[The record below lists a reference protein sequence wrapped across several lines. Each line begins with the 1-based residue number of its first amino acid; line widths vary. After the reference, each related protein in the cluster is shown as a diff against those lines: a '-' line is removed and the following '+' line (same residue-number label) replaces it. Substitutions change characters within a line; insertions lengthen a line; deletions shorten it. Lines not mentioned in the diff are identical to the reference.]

1 MDGKEAN
8 SGSSGNKKQ
17 GHLPRERHLSAGLPQ
32 EWSLRVSQLLLS
44 LPCLKN
50 TTGPLKMVHLQKY
63 IPFSQQV
70 LFHLQ
75 MCLLGRP
82 GGSTVES
89 NLVRG
94 GGVVVA
100 GL

>member
-1 MDGKEAN
+1 MVRKPILGLLGTRSKATYLEKDTSQQGCLRSGA
-8 SGSSGNKKQ
+8 SGSHNFS
-17 GHLPRERHLSAGLPQ
+17 
-32 EWSLRVSQLLLS
+32 LS

>member
-1 MDGKEAN
+1 
-8 SGSSGNKKQ
+8 
-17 GHLPRERHLSAGLPQ
+17 
-32 EWSLRVSQLLLS
+32 
-44 LPCLKN
+44 
-50 TTGPLKMVHLQKY
+50 MVHLQKY

-75 MCLLGRP
+75 MSLLGRL

-89 NLVRG
+89 NLVRD